1 MGQQSTLRIS
11 GEPDLDPFVIDWSTQ
26 GTYVIGRDPDAS
38 LFLNDP
44 AISRKHSQIYL
55 RNGSPFIE
63 NISDRAPTYVNGQV
77 ISGAQ
82 ALHAG
87 DVIGIGSVELL
98 FDADVSPQAH
108 PTGEQASI
116 PVAAPAAH
124 AAAPAEPELSVGKT
138 MVSTRQ
144 TPTGGLKALTIPLGR
159 DPVLIGRDPTCN
171 FLVTDLMISRV
182 HAKVQPL
189 TAGYG
194 IEDLAST
201 NGTFVNGNRIGTATP
216 LSVGDRV
223 GIGAHQFVFDG
234 TCLTSRFEEKGAH
247 IQVSD
252 LSKKV
257 ISRDTG
263 EPLWLLS
270 NVTLTI
276 RPGEFVGLMGASG
289 CGKSTFMDAINGRR
303 PATHG
308 AVYHDREDL
317 YQNFE
322 SIKSRIGYVPQ
333 QVIFHR
339 ELPIGRALH
348 YSSLLRLSKD
358 ISKKE
363 IAGNIDRVLET
374 VGLLD
379 RRNTRFKDLSGGQ
392 QKRVSIAMELLSK
405 PRTLFLDEVTSGLDL
420 GSEKQMMQLFR
431 ELVDEGMTLICIT
444 HFVESLDICDKVAY
458 FNKGRLCFYGP
469 PDAMKQYF
477 GIQSFAEIYSLETTR
492 KPEEWERQFQQ
503 SAEYES
509 YVRRGA
515 LESGVTGGPPH
526 VQAPRVDPAP
536 REGGGARGRGLAK
549 FFVGAPDRVLNL
561 IKQPSDFKRQYRV
574 LTMRYTR
581 LVLADRL
588 NLLILVGLAPIVA
601 VLLCLLSHSFDA
613 PEAIISAPR
622 GVEQLTQNEEYVGQQ
637 TTLCFGAIVTLFF
650 LGLFAAVREI
660 VKELDIYRHERFV
673 NLQILPYVLS
683 KVTVLAII
691 NLIQVGLIMTVLD
704 RYGDWTVGSQVER
717 FVILYPTA
725 MAGTLMGLT
734 LSAAASNSE
743 WAVNLMIGVVIPQT
757 LFAGAFFAVSGA
769 SAFIAKGFVVSYW
782 SMEAFKAHFPE
793 VKTVTAQ
800 AGIERPGTWVW
811 AFLVVLLHCAV
822 YYALCLGFMGNK
834 DGPGLLAKLARPLLE
849 RALRSS

>member
-1 MGQQSTLRIS
+1 MGQRSTLTIS
-11 GEPDLDPFVIDWSTQ
+11 GEPALDPFVIDWSRP
-26 GTYVIGRDPDAS
+26 GGFVIGRDGEAD

-44 AISRKHSQIYL
+44 AISRRHSRIYL

-63 NISDRAPTYVNGQV
+63 NISEQAQSHVNGQV
-77 ISGAQ
+77 ISGAH
-82 ALHAG
+82 ALHDG
-87 DVIGIGSVELL
+87 DVIGIGRIALL
-98 FDADVSPQAH
+98 FNADRSVQAH
-108 PTGEQASI
+108 PTHEEASSPVAQAAGQAAASI
-116 PVAAPAAH
+116 
-124 AAAPAEPELSVGKT
+124 EPEQVIGKT
-138 MVSTRQ
+138 MVSARQ
-144 TPTGGLKALTIPLGR
+144 RPTGGLEALTIPLGR
-159 DPVLIGRDPTCN
+159 DAVLIGRDPACT
-171 FLVTDLMISRV
+171 VSVADLMISRV

-189 TAGYG
+189 TAGYA

-201 NGTFVNGNRIGTATP
+201 NGTFVNGKRIDTATP
-216 LSVGDRV
+216 LAVGDAV
-223 GIGAHQFVFDG
+223 GIGPYEFAFDG

-247 IQVSD
+247 IQVSE

-308 AVYHDREDL
+308 AVYHDKEDL
-317 YQNFE
+317 YQRFE

-339 ELPIGRALH
+339 QLPIGRALH

-358 ISKKE
+358 ASKKE

-374 VGLLD
+374 VGLLE

-420 GSEKQMMQLFR
+420 GSEKLMMQLFR
-431 ELVDEGMTLICIT
+431 ELVDAGMTLICIT
-444 HFVESLDICDKVAY
+444 HFVESLDICDQVAY

-469 PDAMKQYF
+469 PAAMKKHF
-477 GIQSFAEIYSLETTR
+477 GIHNFAEIYALETT
-492 KPEEWERQFQQ
+492 KEPEVWEKEFHQ
-503 SAEYES
+503 SAEYET
-509 YVRRGA
+509 YVRSAA
-515 LESGVTGGPPH
+515 LESALTGPPAR
-526 VQAPRVDPAP
+526 VQSPRVEPAAG
-536 REGGGARGRGLAK
+536 EGGKGRAGTFAK
-549 FFVGAPDRVLNL
+549 VFMGAPERVLNL

-588 NLLILVGLAPIVA
+588 NLLILLGLAPVVA

-613 PEAIISAPR
+613 PPQVIATPR
-622 GVEQLTQNEEYVGQQ
+622 GVAQLTQNEEYVGQQ

-673 NLQILPYVLS
+673 NLQIVPYVLS

-691 NLIQVGLIMTVLD
+691 NLIQVALIMAILD
-704 RYGDWTVGSQVER
+704 RYGLWSVGSHVQR

-800 AGIERPGTWVW
+800 AGIERPDTWVW
-811 AFLVVLLHCAV
+811 ALLVVVLHCAV
-822 YYALCLGFMGNK
+822 YVWLCLGFMANK